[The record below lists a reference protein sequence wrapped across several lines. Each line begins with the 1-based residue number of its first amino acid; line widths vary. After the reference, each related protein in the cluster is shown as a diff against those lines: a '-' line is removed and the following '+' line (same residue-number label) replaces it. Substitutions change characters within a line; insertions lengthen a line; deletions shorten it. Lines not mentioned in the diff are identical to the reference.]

1 MARKIKTIGLY
12 STLVNNDYVQY
23 FYNWERNN
31 KNGAGV
37 YRIYII
43 DPDSAVHITLYT
55 GSPCYIEEFVQN
67 LIENQ

>member
-12 STLVNNDYVQY
+12 STYVNYREIQY

-31 KNGAGV
+31 KNGIGV
-37 YRIYII
+37 YRVYII

-55 GSPCYIEEFVQN
+55 GYSCNIEEFVQN